1 MSAYAWDGGF
11 VLATIFLFAACA
23 LLVRGCER
31 I

>member
-1 MSAYAWDGGF
+1 MSVYLWDGGF
-11 VLATIFLFAACA
+11 VLATIFLFVGCA